1 MALLSKVL
9 NVQPHA
15 IRSRRP
21 PMRDADRLRGAG
33 KRFEPIQD
41 LGAVG
46 VTGEAFEGSNF
57 GAHRHVFAVDLDAL
71 CSADNGEPLAFIPP
85 ESPRPE
91 SCFGSGAN
99 AYSA

>member
-1 MALLSKVL
+1 MLSKVLL

-15 IRSRRP
+15 IRSRRL

-33 KRFEPIQD
+33 KRFEPIQG

-71 CSADNGEPLAFIPP
+71 RSADNGEPLAFIPP
-85 ESPRPE
+85 
-91 SCFGSGAN
+91 
-99 AYSA
+99 